1 MQSPENPHKSLKIPI
16 GALLA
21 EIFRLVVACR
31 GSLLLLGDT
40 GIGKSEFIKAEARGM
55 GLELVVLNL
64 SLMESPGE
72 LLGLPRIQGE
82 VTTYARPSWLP
93 TQGRGVLVLEEL
105 TRVAPYLLAPLYEF
119 LTARRLGDYVLPEGW
134 VIVACANPPGPDFDV
149 GSLDKA
155 MRKRFLCVDACVDRE
170 EWIRW
175 AETRGVHPA
184 VLAIAREDAKLFD
197 LEPPRTWVYASGYLH
212 AAEQTDASA
221 SCLKGVLAAL
231 LSSVEAAHL
240 VMKYLGDA
248 KKKRPIGPADVVSR
262 YAFDE
267 DLAQRVRQALE
278 LGHTDVVEKLAYG
291 VEDIVSKEQ
300 LATLS
305 ETGDFHLA
313 SFERF
318 LLDIP
323 GDRREALQH
332 AFATNP
338 VTGELLDVDPSQAL
352 IGFNRSDLLRRI
364 RAWQQAP
371 NLHHRVGAVAHMIVA
386 HLNQLAALERMYR
399 IRNSKMVRKNI
410 LSFIEHLGPQHG
422 RPVVRA
428 LTRHGFEGIAVAV
441 AIAAAKAKTKEK
453 K

>member
-1 MQSPENPHKSLKIPI
+1 MLSPDKPHKSLKIPI

-119 LTARRLGDYVLPEGW
+119 LTTRRLGDYVLPEGW

-155 MRKRFLCVDACVDRE
+155 MRKRFLCIDACVDRE

-184 VLAIAREDAKLFD
+184 VLTIAREDAKLFD

-305 ETGDFHLA
+305 ETGDFHLE

-318 LLDIP
+318 
-323 GDRREALQH
+323 QH

-338 VTGELLDVDPSQAL
+338 VTGELLDIDPSQAL

-364 RAWQQAP
+364 RGWQKAP
-371 NLHHRVGAVAHMIVA
+371 NLHHRLGAAAHKIVA
-386 HLNQLAALERMYR
+386 HLNQLAALERMDR

-410 LSFIEHLGPQHG
+410 LSLIEHLGPQHS
-422 RPVVRA
+422 RPLVRA
-428 LTRHGFEGIAVAV
+428 LTRHGFEGIAVA
-441 AIAAAKAKTKEK
+441 AALAKVKAEEK